1 MAEEVKATQNPEG
14 AGAETGEGSAKGGKK
29 TKKINR
35 MTLEE
40 LASKIEEIEKGNLTA
55 SKYYKHLMQRKR
67 ELESLQRP

>member
-40 LASKIEEIEKGNLTA
+40 SLHQRLKRLKKEI
-55 SKYYKHLMQRKR
+55 
-67 ELESLQRP
+67 